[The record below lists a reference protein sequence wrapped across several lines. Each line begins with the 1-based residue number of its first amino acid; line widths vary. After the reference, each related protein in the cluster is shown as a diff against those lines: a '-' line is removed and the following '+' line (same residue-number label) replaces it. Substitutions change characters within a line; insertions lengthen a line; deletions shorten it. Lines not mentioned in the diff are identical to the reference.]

1 MFEHYSEPLI
11 PRKEYFRRL
20 VKNAL
25 IASCT
30 IAIAFMIGILGYHY
44 FEGLAWIDAALNA
57 AMILG
62 GMGPVNGLHST
73 AGKLFATGYALFSG
87 LIFITSVGIIA
98 APIVHRF
105 LHQFH
110 LEADEES

>member
-25 IASCT
+25 IASGT
-30 IAIAFMIGILGYHY
+30 IAIAFIIGILGYHF
-44 FEGLAWIDAALNA
+44 FERLAWIDAALNA

-62 GMGPVNGLHST
+62 GMGPVNVLYST

-110 LEADEES
+110 LEADDES